1 MKPINVFLQLR
12 AFFFIILLIPFVFFA
27 QCSTTKTIKIAN
39 SSEPLQAELIVRVVN
54 TTPCITLYTSGTCS
68 YQESYIQIGGMF
80 GTELPYGCLLSN
92 SQIPK
97 ASIST
102 NKSESGNKI
111 AYKCSKEDSWHVIYL
126 GSENRF
132 FLDCKVY
139 PSTDNFNWSEV
150 PDLLTAGPDMIG
162 RRCGNFSF
170 SELTEEFRQK
180 GGESA
185 VADLLIKTI
194 PYNAYRKVSMDNLQ
208 AWDDIYLGLSPAAKE
223 RLIPIFRK
231 SIMEESAVLA
241 LERSVRYLNLDNP
254 EYLPPLITQM
264 RKIVNSKPHYETD
277 AASEIILQR
286 ITKSDPKVGAELSC
300 LELEREMKRGAIV
313 YLPAALL
320 SIGYANYPCKAILKT
335 LENSNCDASYFCP
348 SGQTSHICDAKDLK
362 PEIEKALAGKIRE
375 LSIPMR
381 DKALLAAALPLPE
394 SQSILQLWQKRR
406 TYTIEQPAEPSC
418 EKLYIIGKKGV
429 PCNCFK
435 ELPASACG
443 KNYFETICAYSVDDS
458 SGKIKNVVSP

>member
-1 MKPINVFLQLR
+1 M
-12 AFFFIILLIPFVFFA
+12 
-27 QCSTTKTIKIAN
+27 IKIAN
-39 SSEPLQAELIVRVVN
+39 SSEPLQAELIVRVVK
-54 TTPCITLYTSGTCS
+54 TTPCITLYSSGTCS
-68 YQESYIQIGGMF
+68 YQEAFIQIGGMF

-92 SQIPK
+92 SEIPK

-126 GSENRF
+126 GSENRS

-139 PSTDNFNWSEV
+139 PFADNINWAEV
-150 PDLLTAGPDMIG
+150 PDLLTAGPDIIG

-170 SELTEEFRQK
+170 SELAEEFRQRE
-180 GGESA
+180 GESA
-185 VADLLIKTI
+185 VTDLLIKTI
-194 PYNAYRKVSMDNLQ
+194 SYNAYRKVSMDNLQ
-208 AWDDIYLGLSPAAKE
+208 AWDDVYLSLSPSAKE

-254 EYLPPLITQM
+254 EYLPAMISHM
-264 RKIVNSKPHYETD
+264 RRIVNSKPHYETD

-286 ITKSDPKVGAELSC
+286 ITKSDPKVGAELAC

-320 SIGYANYPCKAILKT
+320 SIGYANYPCKAVLKT
-335 LENSNCDASYFCP
+335 LENSTCDASYFCP
-348 SGQTSHICDAKDLK
+348 AGQRSHICDANDLK
-362 PEIEKALAGKIRE
+362 PEIEKALSGKIRE
-375 LSIPMR
+375 LSVPMR

-394 SQSILQLWQKRR
+394 SQIILQLWQKRR

-418 EKLYIIGKKGV
+418 EKLYIAGKKGV

-458 SGKIKNVVSP
+458 SRKIKNVVSP

>member
-1 MKPINVFLQLR
+1 MKTINPFSQFRALFFL
-12 AFFFIILLIPFVFFA
+12 FFFL

-39 SSEPLQAELIVRVVN
+39 SSEPLQAELIVRVVK
-54 TTPCITLYTSGTCS
+54 TTPCITLYSSGTCS
-68 YQESYIQIGGMF
+68 YQEAFIQIGGMF

-92 SQIPK
+92 SEIPK

-126 GSENRF
+126 GSENRS

-139 PSTDNFNWSEV
+139 PFADNINWAEV
-150 PDLLTAGPDMIG
+150 PDLLTAGPDIIG

-170 SELTEEFRQK
+170 SELAEEFRQRE
-180 GGESA
+180 GESA
-185 VADLLIKTI
+185 VTDLLIKTI
-194 PYNAYRKVSMDNLQ
+194 SYNAYRKVSMDNLQ
-208 AWDDIYLGLSPAAKE
+208 SWDDVYLSLSPSAKE

-254 EYLPPLITQM
+254 EYLPAMISHM
-264 RKIVNSKPHYETD
+264 RRIVNSKPHYETD

-286 ITKSDPKVGAELSC
+286 ITKSDPKVGAELAC

-320 SIGYANYPCKAILKT
+320 SIGYANYPCKAVLKT
-335 LENSNCDASYFCP
+335 LENSTCDASYFCP
-348 SGQTSHICDAKDLK
+348 AGQTSHICDANDLK
-362 PEIEKALAGKIRE
+362 PEIEKALSGSIRQ

-418 EKLYIIGKKGV
+418 EKLYIAGKKGV

-458 SGKIKNVVSP
+458 SRKIKNVVSP